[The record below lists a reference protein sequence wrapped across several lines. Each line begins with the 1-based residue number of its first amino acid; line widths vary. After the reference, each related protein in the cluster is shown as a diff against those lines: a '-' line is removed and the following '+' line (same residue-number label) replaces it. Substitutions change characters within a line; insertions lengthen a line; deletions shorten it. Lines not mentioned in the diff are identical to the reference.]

1 MVIDSP
7 IILGSI
13 SNLNHCIP
21 NNIFATYYS

>member
-13 SNLNHCIP
+13 GNLNHCIS